1 MFVSNPATLII
12 EKLGLRNDPSLS
24 EDWNFV
30 YCVLMAIENDGRS
43 FREDEYTN
51 WVDDVL
57 DRIIEVDIDPTTPAL
72 LIFKQQLAPLKNDQD
87 SGGLPPIV
95 RPS

>member
-1 MFVSNPATLII
+1 
-12 EKLGLRNDPSLS
+12 
-24 EDWNFV
+24 
-30 YCVLMAIENDGRS
+30 
-43 FREDEYTN
+43 
-51 WVDDVL
+51 
-57 DRIIEVDIDPTTPAL
+57 L